1 MSSYERVC
9 KIADHNCNIWALYLQ
24 RFASKQTMK
33 IRFDKLESCRDTQAT
48 KNMKYEILKALCRIQ
63 KILNLGIQKHATS
76 ITSEKMECLNGQG
89 V

>member
-1 MSSYERVC
+1 MNAYARSLIITVTFG
-9 KIADHNCNIWALYLQ
+9 HYLQ